1 MIKTENVRGSQ
12 VTVPPIEFNHG
23 GDYGT
28 IYVRSN
34 IKKVT
39 VTDPDDPSKAYD
51 EWEYDEIQYDYKE
64 YVEVMNKNQA
74 IQGNMIAVLMLSS
87 PAFVKAFSDIPDDA
101 SIFIANHIINTF
113 YVYGEDKAKD
123 TYKSFM
129 EHPVWSSYKSTVD
142 TILIDS
148 GHADLITT
156 T

>member
-1 MIKTENVRGSQ
+1 MVKTENVRGSQ
-12 VTVPPIEFNHG
+12 VKVPPIEFNS
-23 GDYGT
+23 GDGYGT

-39 VTDPDDPSKAYD
+39 VTDPSDPSRTYD
-51 EWEYDEIQYDYKE
+51 EWQYDEIQYTYEE

-87 PAFVKAFSDIPDDA
+87 PAFVKVFSDIPDDA

-129 EHPVWSSYKSTVD
+129 EHPVWSAYKTTVD

-148 GHADLITT
+148 GHADLISP
-156 T
+156 